1 MLVRIV
7 MGTHSQRFLGKVFGI
22 TKDTVH
28 TFPGG
33 RLASHPFLV
42 HKMLLLSRRIATIF
56 TGLAAAVAAS
66 ISKVS
71 VTTQSLATPPLVK
84 PPPVAPLPDDKP
96 KRVSAY
102 AALRPMEPLVPWD
115 YELPSSAPPAGYVDL
130 AITHCGVCHSDVHQ
144 IDDAWKVAS
153 FPLVPGHEIVGTIAA
168 VGDDAVTR
176 AKFAVGQRACIGV
189 QRGSCGSCACCLER
203 LENLCP
209 KITKTYAGS
218 GKDKGGFAN
227 LIRFP
232 TAWVFKAPEGMAS
245 ELLGPLMCAGITT
258 YSPLKRHGK
267 PGAKVSEFDG
277 F

>member
-1 MLVRIV
+1 MI
-7 MGTHSQRFLGKVFGI
+7 SI
-22 TKDTVH
+22 TTKS
-28 TFPGG
+28 PY
-33 RLASHPFLV
+33 A
-42 HKMLLLSRRIATIF
+42 
-56 TGLAAAVAAS
+56 LAALVE
-66 ISKVS
+66 
-71 VTTQSLATPPLVK
+71 LAGAGED
-84 PPPVAPLPDDKP
+84 PVPIGELARRRD
-96 KRVSAY
+96 
-102 AALRPMEPLVPWD
+102 VP
-115 YELPSSAPPAGYVDL
+115 APPAGPPDTLSVL
-130 AITHCGVCHSDVHQ
+130 LRPC
-144 IDDAWKVAS
+144 
-153 FPLVPGHEIVGTIAA
+153 
-168 VGDDAVTR
+168 
-176 AKFAVGQRACIGV
+176 V

>member
-1 MLVRIV
+1 MNESAH
-7 MGTHSQRFLGKVFGI
+7 MK
-22 TKDTVH
+22 
-28 TFPGG
+28 
-33 RLASHPFLV
+33 
-42 HKMLLLSRRIATIF
+42 LLSRRIATIF
-56 TGLAAAVAAS
+56 ASLAAVVAAS

-71 VTTQSLATPPLVK
+71 VTTQSLATPLLRPK
-84 PPPVAPLPDDKP
+84 PPPVAPLPNDKP

-102 AALRPMEPLVPWD
+102 AALRPMDPLVPWD

-144 IDDAWKVAS
+144 IDDAWKVAP

-168 VGDDAVTR
+168 VGDDAETR

-232 TAWVFKAPEGMAS
+232 AAWVFKAPEGMAS

-267 PGAKVSEFDG
+267 PGAKVSELDG
-277 F
+277 FLLASDCFRLLPISSDCF